1 MKSRRKKPNKGDA
14 QTHDGRPLTRSVEEP
29 DASRRIMVEEVVIVG
44 GARTPFCEWLGGKRG
59 DGQRGGLLA
68 DMTAEELGAVAIRG
82 ALEKTGTDASSV
94 DHVVMGHALQ
104 TSDQAIFGS
113 RHAGLKAGIPPE
125 VPMLT
130 LNRLC
135 GSGAQ
140 SIISGAQMI
149 MLGEAEVVVSGGMEN
164 LSQAPHVLRGMR
176 DTYGLGRPPRQGD
189 ELTKDMEDYLFTNLV
204 DSTCDSFMAQT
215 SDELCKRIG
224 VTREEA
230 DAFAA
235 LSHQRTEKSVK
246 DGVWAEE
253 IVEVE
258 TPNGMVGAS
267 DDDHVVLGTTVEALS
282 GLRTHFGPD
291 SLVTAGN
298 ASGVVD
304 GAAAVVIKSA
314 SRAKSDGNQPLARI
328 VSWGIVGLEPAIMAY
343 GPVPSSRKALEKAGM
358 TVDDIDLWEIN
369 EAFAGQAVACIK
381 DLGIDVEKVNVNGGA
396 VGLGHPLAATGTRL
410 VLTLAL
416 ELKRR
421 GGQYGIA
428 TACIGGGQG
437 IALIIES
444 I

>member
-1 MKSRRKKPNKGDA
+1 
-14 QTHDGRPLTRSVEEP
+14 
-29 DASRRIMVEEVVIVG
+29 MVEEVVIVG

-59 DGQRGGLLA
+59 DGKPGGLLA
-68 DMTAEELGAVAIRG
+68 EVSAEDLGATAIRG
-82 ALEKTGTDASSV
+82 ALEKTGTDPNSV
-94 DHVVMGHALQ
+94 DHVVMGYALQ

-113 RHAGLKAGIPPE
+113 RHAGLKGGIPQE

-130 LNRLC
+130 LSRIC

-140 SIISGAQMI
+140 SIVSGAQMI
-149 MLGEAEVVVSGGMEN
+149 MLGDAEVVVAGGMEN

-176 DTYGLGRPPRQGD
+176 DTYKLGRPPRGGD
-189 ELTKDMEDYLFTNLV
+189 ELAKDMEDYLFTNLI
-204 DSTCDSFMAQT
+204 DSTCGSFMAQT
-215 SDELCKRIG
+215 SDELCSRKSVQRSE
-224 VTREEA
+224 VDE
-230 DAFAA
+230 FAA

-246 DGVWAEE
+246 EGTWAEE
-253 IVEVE
+253 IVEVD

-267 DDDHVVLGTTVEALS
+267 DEDHVVLGTTVETLS

-314 SRAKSDGNQPLARI
+314 SRAKSDGDQPLARI

-343 GPVPSSRKALEKAGM
+343 GPVPSSLKALEKAGL

-421 GGQYGIA
+421 GGKFGIA

>member
-1 MKSRRKKPNKGDA
+1 MLNISR
-14 QTHDGRPLTRSVEEP
+14 Q
-29 DASRRIMVEEVVIVG
+29 IMDDNDVVIIG

-59 DGQRGGLLA
+59 DGELGGRLSSIS
-68 DMTAEELGAVAIRG
+68 AEELGTIAIKG
-82 ALEKTGTDASSV
+82 ALEKTGTSPESV

-104 TSDQAIFGS
+104 TSGQAIFGA
-113 RHAGLKAGIPPE
+113 RHAGLNAGIPQE

-140 SIISGAQMI
+140 SIVSGSQMI
-149 MLGEAEVVVSGGMEN
+149 MLGEAEVVIAGGMEN

-176 DTYGLGRPPRQGD
+176 DVYKLGRPPKVGE
-189 ELTKDMEDYLFTNLV
+189 ELPKDMEDYLFTNLI
-204 DSTCDSFMAQT
+204 DSTCNSFMAQT
-215 SDELCKRIG
+215 SDELCKRVG

-230 DAFAA
+230 DHFAA
-235 LSHQRTEKSVK
+235 RSHIRTRNSVDNNLFSNEIVSVK
-246 DGVWAEE
+246 TLEGVIDSSHE
-253 IVEVE
+253 
-258 TPNGMVGAS
+258 
-267 DDDHVVLGTTVEALS
+267 DHFVRDTTKESLS
-282 GLRTHFGPD
+282 ELRTHFGPN

-304 GAAAVVIKSA
+304 GAAAVVLKSGKKA
-314 SRAKSDGNQPLARI
+314 ILDGDKPLARI

-343 GPVPSSRKALEKAGM
+343 GPVPSSRRALEKANLS
-358 TVDDIDLWEIN
+358 VDEIDRWEIN

-381 DLGIDVEKVNVNGGA
+381 ELNIDIDKVNVNGGA

-410 VLTLAL
+410 VLTLAH
-416 ELKRR
+416 ELHRSNGR
-421 GGQYGIA
+421 YGVA

-437 IALIIES
+437 IAVIIEK

>member
-1 MKSRRKKPNKGDA
+1 M
-14 QTHDGRPLTRSVEEP
+14 
-29 DASRRIMVEEVVIVG
+29 IIG

-59 DGQRGGLLA
+59 DGGAGGLLA
-68 DMTAEELGAVAIRG
+68 KVSAEDLGAAAIRG
-82 ALEKTGTDASSV
+82 ALDKTGPDPSSV
-94 DHVVMGHALQ
+94 DHLVMGYALQ
-104 TSDQAIFGS
+104 TSDQAIFGG
-113 RHAGLKAGIPPE
+113 RHAGLKAGIPQE

-130 LNRLC
+130 LSRIC

-140 SIISGAQMI
+140 SIVSAAQMI
-149 MLGEAEVVVSGGMEN
+149 MLGEAEVVVAGGMEN

-176 DTYGLGRPPRQGD
+176 DTYKLGRPPRAGD
-189 ELTKDMEDYLFTNLV
+189 ELAKDMEDYLFTNLL
-204 DSTCDSFMAQT
+204 DGMCGSFMAQT
-215 SDELCKRIG
+215 SDEICRRKG
-224 VTREEA
+224 VERAEVDE
-230 DAFAA
+230 FAA
-235 LSHQRTEKSVK
+235 LSHQRTEKSVNE
-246 DGVWAEE
+246 GVWAEE

-258 TPNGMVGAS
+258 TPNGIVGAS
-267 DDDHVVLGTTVEALS
+267 DEDHVVLGTTVETLA

-314 SRAKSDGNQPLARI
+314 SRAEADGDEPLARI

-343 GPVPSSRKALEKAGM
+343 GPVPSSRMALEKAGL
-358 TVDDIDLWEIN
+358 TTEDIDLWEIN
-369 EAFAGQAVACIK
+369 EAFAGQAVACIL

-421 GGQYGIA
+421 GGKYGIA

-437 IALIIES
+437 IAVLIES
-444 I
+444 IS